1 MLILSRKAGES
12 LILDGGI
19 EIKITEIY
27 GDKVRIGIDAPPQVK
42 VYRKELYATIQENQS
57 AAMAAPRRGGEELP
71 SKDEAPGGRS
81 YSPGASHPGETGAVG
96 PLSAGGGKAL
106 LAARLSSWRHSSSR
120 RWLSPKRSRMRHR

>member
-27 GDKVRIGIDAPPQVK
+27 GDKVRVGIAAQADVR

-57 AAMAAPRRGGEELP
+57 AAQHAPI
-71 SKDEAPGGRS
+71 SEAMKG
-81 YSPGASHPGETGAVG
+81 
-96 PLSAGGGKAL
+96 L
-106 LAARLSSWRHSSSR
+106 LKKL
-120 RWLSPKRSRMRHR
+120 

>member
-27 GDKVRIGIDAPPQVK
+27 GDKVRIGIAAPADVK

-57 AAMAAPRRGGEELP
+57 AARVAVSSDAMRGLIEKL
-71 SKDEAPGGRS
+71 K
-81 YSPGASHPGETGAVG
+81 
-96 PLSAGGGKAL
+96 
-106 LAARLSSWRHSSSR
+106 
-120 RWLSPKRSRMRHR
+120 

>member
-27 GDKVRIGIDAPPQVK
+27 GDKVRIGISAPADVK

-57 AAMAAPRRGGEELP
+57 AAQVAVSSDAVRG
-71 SKDEAPGGRS
+71 
-81 YSPGASHPGETGAVG
+81 
-96 PLSAGGGKAL
+96 L
-106 LAARLSSWRHSSSR
+106 LEKL
-120 RWLSPKRSRMRHR
+120 K

>member
-57 AAMAAPRRGGEELP
+57 AAMAAKSFLQKMKPPEE
-71 SKDEAPGGRS
+71 
-81 YSPGASHPGETGAVG
+81 GATPPEPPT
-96 PLSAGGGKAL
+96 PEK
-106 LAARLSSWRHSSSR
+106 
-120 RWLSPKRSRMRHR
+120 PEQ

>member
-27 GDKVRIGIDAPPQVK
+27 GAKVRIGISAPADVK

-57 AAMAAPRRGGEELP
+57 AAQVAVSSDAVRG
-71 SKDEAPGGRS
+71 
-81 YSPGASHPGETGAVG
+81 
-96 PLSAGGGKAL
+96 L
-106 LAARLSSWRHSSSR
+106 LEKL
-120 RWLSPKRSRMRHR
+120 K

>member
-27 GDKVRIGIDAPPQVK
+27 GDKVRIGIAAPPDVK

-57 AAMAAPRRGGEELP
+57 AAQAPM
-71 SKDEAPGGRS
+71 SEAMKG
-81 YSPGASHPGETGAVG
+81 
-96 PLSAGGGKAL
+96 L
-106 LAARLSSWRHSSSR
+106 LKQL
-120 RWLSPKRSRMRHR
+120 

>member
-27 GDKVRIGIDAPPQVK
+27 GDKVRIGISAPADVR

-57 AAMAAPRRGGEELP
+57 AAQVAVSSDAVRG
-71 SKDEAPGGRS
+71 
-81 YSPGASHPGETGAVG
+81 
-96 PLSAGGGKAL
+96 L
-106 LAARLSSWRHSSSR
+106 LEKL
-120 RWLSPKRSRMRHR
+120 K

>member
-27 GDKVRIGIDAPPQVK
+27 GDKVRIGISAPADIR

-57 AAMAAPRRGGEELP
+57 AAMAAPAAAVKSFLQKMKPPEE
-71 SKDEAPGGRS
+71 
-81 YSPGASHPGETGAVG
+81 GATPPEPPT
-96 PLSAGGGKAL
+96 PEK
-106 LAARLSSWRHSSSR
+106 
-120 RWLSPKRSRMRHR
+120 PEQ

>member
-57 AAMAAPRRGGEELP
+57 AAQHAPI
-71 SKDEAPGGRS
+71 SEAMKG
-81 YSPGASHPGETGAVG
+81 
-96 PLSAGGGKAL
+96 L
-106 LAARLSSWRHSSSR
+106 LKKL
-120 RWLSPKRSRMRHR
+120 

>member
-57 AAMAAPRRGGEELP
+57 AAMAAPAARRRPHIMVFSPLFILNQIFRTESG
-71 SKDEAPGGRS
+71 SCRS
-81 YSPGASHPGETGAVG
+81 CRRAAGDP
-96 PLSAGGGKAL
+96 SAG
-106 LAARLSSWRHSSSR
+106 AATAPHR
-120 RWLSPKRSRMRHR
+120 RVARSPPWPPDESLRK

>member
-27 GDKVRIGIDAPPQVK
+27 GDKVRIGISAPADVK

-57 AAMAAPRRGGEELP
+57 AAMAAVSSDAVRG
-71 SKDEAPGGRS
+71 
-81 YSPGASHPGETGAVG
+81 
-96 PLSAGGGKAL
+96 L
-106 LAARLSSWRHSSSR
+106 LEKL
-120 RWLSPKRSRMRHR
+120 K